1 MTLLGYDAASG
12 MMEKKENQMAAI
24 KSDYNEPI
32 NNGLEDGTP
41 CLVGTV
47 SADNRPEISPKGSV
61 IVYDAENIAFWE
73 RSHRGAAS
81 NIGANSR
88 VVIYYRNPAHAESLP
103 QGAALRLYG
112 TARVVEDDAI
122 NSAIYDRIPE
132 GEQKADSG
140 RKGHAVMVSIDLITN
155 LRGDDV

>member
-1 MTLLGYDAASG
+1 
-12 MMEKKENQMAAI
+12 MAEI
-24 KSDYNEPI
+24 KSDYKEPI
-32 NNGLEDGTP
+32 ESALADGTP

-61 IVYDAENIAFWE
+61 IVYNSESVAFWE
-73 RSHRGAAS
+73 RSNRGAAS
-81 NIGANSR
+81 NIKANSR

-112 TARVVEDDAI
+112 TASVVEDDAI

-140 RKGHAVMVSIDLITN
+140 RKGHAVMVNIDRITN